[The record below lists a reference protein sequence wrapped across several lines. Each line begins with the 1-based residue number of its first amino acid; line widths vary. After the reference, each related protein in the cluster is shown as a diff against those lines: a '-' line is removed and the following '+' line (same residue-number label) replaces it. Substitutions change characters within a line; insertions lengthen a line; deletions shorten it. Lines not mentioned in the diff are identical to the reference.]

1 MKKELK
7 IALYCILVVV
17 VIAVIYLMFWLPRQD
32 VENPEIPGEIVMTW
46 EDEPVIPENE
56 DTKTATFEEDVMK
69 DLEWFF
75 GDSNGYEDVQW
86 EFWFTNPENE

>member
-46 EDEPVIPENE
+46 EDEIVIPENE

>member
-1 MKKELK
+1 
-7 IALYCILVVV
+7 
-17 VIAVIYLMFWLPRQD
+17 MFWLPRQD

-46 EDEPVIPENE
+46 EDETAIPENE

>member
-17 VIAVIYLMFWLPRQD
+17 VIAVIYLMFWLPNQD
-32 VENPEIPGEIVMTW
+32 IENPEIPGEIVMTW
-46 EDEPVIPENE
+46 EDETLIPENE

>member
-32 VENPEIPGEIVMTW
+32 IENPEIPGEIVMTW
-46 EDEPVIPENE
+46 EDETVIPESE